1 MLTTA
6 ISDPRLVA
14 LMSLKDSAIKLLA
27 WNIFKYS
34 LSSIY
39 TSESWSIASV

>member
-14 LMSLKDSAIKLLA
+14 VMSLKDSAIKLLA
-27 WNIFKYS
+27 WNIFKYL
-34 LSSIY
+34 LSIIY
-39 TSESWSIASV
+39 TSKSWSITSV